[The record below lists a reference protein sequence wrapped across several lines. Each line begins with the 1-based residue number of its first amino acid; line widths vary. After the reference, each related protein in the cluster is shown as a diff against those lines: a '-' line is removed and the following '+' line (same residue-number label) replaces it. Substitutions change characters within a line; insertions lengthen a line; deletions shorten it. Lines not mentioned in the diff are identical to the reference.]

1 MYISTRVRAFAALA
15 LASLTLG
22 ACSSTQPA
30 PASSS
35 GANGTIETRVVTDAS
50 GQEVTVPSHPTRV
63 VTLSEPTTD
72 NALALGVTPIG
83 VVSGRGQQ
91 TVPNYFLDRAGDI
104 PILGSIGTPN
114 LEAIGAAHPDLIL
127 VDGTSVKNNDTET
140 LTALGQI
147 APVFF
152 TTQSGGDWRETFAL
166 TADALGVPDQ
176 ADVKLAEFD
185 QHVASV
191 SARLKDAGYLDQ
203 TYSVVRWQGDSA
215 GLILKELPAGQ
226 ALTALGMKRP
236 ANQDR
241 DGEGHS
247 EPVSLENIDQID
259 ADWIF
264 FGTLG
269 KSSVNNPSAGGTTG
283 VEASAAALDEAKAT
297 VGFDSLGAVQANH
310 VIPVDG
316 SLWTSTGG
324 YLLMDGIVSSIEAQ
338 FVPAS

>member
-1 MYISTRVRAFAALA
+1 MHLSTRIRAIVGVALTALA
-15 LASLTLG
+15 LG

-30 PASSS
+30 PASSPEAS
-35 GANGTIETRVVTDAS
+35 AMSDASQTRTVTDAS
-50 GQEVTVPSHPTRV
+50 GQEVTLPSHPSRV

-91 TVPNYFLDRAGDI
+91 TVANYLVDRAGDI

-140 LTALGQI
+140 LTALAQI

-152 TTQSGGDWRETFAL
+152 TTQKGGDWRETFTL
-166 TADALGVPDQ
+166 TADALGVADQ
-176 ADVKLAEFD
+176 AKTKLAEFD
-185 QHVASV
+185 KHVASV

-241 DGEGHS
+241 NGEGHS
-247 EPVSLENIDQID
+247 EPVSLEID

-269 KSSVNNPSAGGTTG
+269 KASVNNPSAGGNTG
-283 VEASAAALDEAKAT
+283 VEASAAALEEAKAT
-297 VGFDSLGAVQANH
+297 VGFDSLSAVKANH

-324 YLLMDGIVSSIEAQ
+324 YLLMDGIISSIEAQ

>member
-1 MYISTRVRAFAALA
+1 M
-15 LASLTLG
+15 
-22 ACSSTQPA
+22 
-30 PASSS
+30 
-35 GANGTIETRVVTDAS
+35 
-50 GQEVTVPSHPTRV
+50 
-63 VTLSEPTTD
+63 
-72 NALALGVTPIG
+72 
-83 VVSGRGQQ
+83 
-91 TVPNYFLDRAGDI
+91 
-104 PILGSIGTPN
+104 
-114 LEAIGAAHPDLIL
+114 
-127 VDGTSVKNNDTET
+127 KNNDTET
-140 LTALGQI
+140 LNALSQI

-152 TTQSGGDWRETFAL
+152 TTQKGGDWRETFTL
-166 TADALGVPDQ
+166 TADALGLADQ
-176 ADVKLAEFD
+176 AETKLAEFD

-269 KSSVNNPSAGGTTG
+269 KSSVNNPSAGGNTG
-283 VEASAAALDEAKAT
+283 VEASAAALEEAKTT

-324 YLLMDGIVSSIEAQ
+324 YLLMDGIISSIEAQ

>member
-1 MYISTRVRAFAALA
+1 MHLSTRISAIVGVAVSALA
-15 LASLTLG
+15 LG
-22 ACSSTQPA
+22 ACSSTQPT
-30 PASSS
+30 PPSPPEAS
-35 GANGTIETRVVTDAS
+35 ATAETRTVPDAS
-50 GQEVTVPSHPTRV
+50 GQEVTLPSHPSRV

-91 TVPNYFLDRAGDI
+91 TVPNYLIDRAGDI

-140 LTALGQI
+140 LTALSQI

-152 TTQSGGDWRETFAL
+152 TTQSGGDWRQTFAL
-166 TADALGVPDQ
+166 TADALGLADQ
-176 ADVKLAEFD
+176 ADTKLAEFD

-269 KSSVNNPSAGGTTG
+269 KSSVNNPSAGGNTG
-283 VEASAAALDEAKAT
+283 VEASAAALEEAKNT
-297 VGFDSLGAVQANH
+297 VGFDSLGAVKANH

-324 YLLMDGIVSSIEAQ
+324 YLLMVGRCGSLT
-338 FVPAS
+338 

>member
-1 MYISTRVRAFAALA
+1 M
-15 LASLTLG
+15 
-22 ACSSTQPA
+22 
-30 PASSS
+30 
-35 GANGTIETRVVTDAS
+35 
-50 GQEVTVPSHPTRV
+50 
-63 VTLSEPTTD
+63 
-72 NALALGVTPIG
+72 
-83 VVSGRGQQ
+83 
-91 TVPNYFLDRAGDI
+91 
-104 PILGSIGTPN
+104 
-114 LEAIGAAHPDLIL
+114 
-127 VDGTSVKNNDTET
+127 KNNDTET
-140 LTALGQI
+140 LTALAQI

-152 TTQSGGDWRETFAL
+152 TTQKGGDWRETFTL
-166 TADALGVPDQ
+166 TADALGVADQ
-176 ADVKLAEFD
+176 AQTKLAEFD

-269 KSSVNNPSAGGTTG
+269 KASVNNPSAGGNTG
-283 VEASAAALDEAKAT
+283 VEASAAALEEAKST
-297 VGFDSLGAVQANH
+297 VGFDSLSAVKANH

-324 YLLMDGIVSSIEAQ
+324 YLLMDGIISSIEAQ

>member
-1 MYISTRVRAFAALA
+1 MHISTRVRALAALA
-15 LASLTLG
+15 LTSLTLG

-35 GANGTIETRVVTDAS
+35 GANGASETRVVTDAS

-91 TVPNYFLDRAGDI
+91 TVPNYLLDRAGDI

-114 LEAIGAAHPDLIL
+114 LEAAHPDLIL

-166 TADALGVPDQ
+166 TAEALGVPEQ

-247 EPVSLENIDQID
+247 EPVSLENIDQVD

-269 KSSVNNPSAGGTTG
+269 KSSVNNPSAGGATG

-297 VGFDSLGAVQANH
+297 VGFDSLGAVQASH

>member
-1 MYISTRVRAFAALA
+1 MHISTRVRAIAALA
-15 LASLTLG
+15 LAALTLG
-22 ACSSTQPA
+22 ACSSNQPA
-30 PASSS
+30 PASSPEAS
-35 GANGTIETRVVTDAS
+35 GMSESSATRTVTDAS
-50 GQEVTVPSHPTRV
+50 GQEVTLPAHPSRV

-83 VVSGRGQQ
+83 VVSG
-91 TVPNYFLDRAGDI
+91 LDRAGDI

-140 LTALGQI
+140 LNALSQI

-152 TTQSGGDWRETFAL
+152 TTQSGGDWRETFTL
-166 TADALGVPDQ
+166 TADALGLSDE
-176 ADVKLAEFD
+176 AATKLAEFD
-185 QHVASV
+185 QHVSSV

-269 KSSVNNPSAGGTTG
+269 KSSVNNPSAGGATG
-283 VEASAAALDEAKAT
+283 VEASAAALEEAKNT
-297 VGFDSLGAVQANH
+297 VGFDSLGAVKAGH

>member
-1 MYISTRVRAFAALA
+1 MHTSIRVRAIVAVALA
-15 LASLTLG
+15 ALTLG
-22 ACSSTQPA
+22 ACSSTSPT

-35 GANGTIETRVVTDAS
+35 DPADAAQTRIVTDQS
-50 GQEVTVPSHPTRV
+50 GQEVTLPAHPTRV

-72 NALALGVTPIG
+72 NALALGVTPVG
-83 VVSGRGQQ
+83 VVSGRGQT
-91 TVPNYFLDRAGDI
+91 TVPNYLADRAGDI
-104 PILGSIGTPN
+104 PILGSIGAPN
-114 LEAIGAAHPDLIL
+114 LEAIGAARPDLIL
-127 VDGTSVKNNDTET
+127 VDGTSVKDNDSET
-140 LTALGQI
+140 LSALGQI

-166 TADALGVPDQ
+166 TADALGVPEQ

-185 QHVASV
+185 QHVADV

-247 EPVSLENIDQID
+247 EPVSLENLATID
-259 ADWIF
+259 ADYMF
-264 FGTLG
+264 LGTLG
-269 KSSVNNPSAGGTTG
+269 GASQQNPNAQGSAGLQGAE
-283 VEASAAALDEAKAT
+283 EALNKAKET
-297 VGFDSLGAVQANH
+297 SGFTNLKAVKDDH
-310 VIPVDG
+310 VILVDG
-316 SLWTSTGG
+316 SKWTSTGG
-324 YLLMDGIVSSIEAQ
+324 PLLLEGIIEDVKKAL
-338 FVPAS
+338 PL

>member
-1 MYISTRVRAFAALA
+1 MVSYRAAA
-15 LASLTLG
+15 SRR
-22 ACSSTQPA
+22 S
-30 PASSS
+30 
-35 GANGTIETRVVTDAS
+35 
-50 GQEVTVPSHPTRV
+50 
-63 VTLSEPTTD
+63 PTTS
-72 NALALGVTPIG
+72 L
-83 VVSGRGQQ
+83 
-91 TVPNYFLDRAGDI
+91 
-104 PILGSIGTPN
+104 
-114 LEAIGAAHPDLIL
+114 
-127 VDGTSVKNNDTET
+127 
-140 LTALGQI
+140 I

-166 TADALGVPDQ
+166 TADALGVPEQ

-185 QHVASV
+185 QHVADV

-269 KSSVNNPSAGGTTG
+269 KSSVNNPSAGGATG
-283 VEASAAALDEAKAT
+283 VEASAAALEEAKNT

>member
-1 MYISTRVRAFAALA
+1 MHISTRVRAFAALA

-35 GANGTIETRVVTDAS
+35 GANGTSETRVVTDAS
-50 GQEVTVPSHPTRV
+50 GQEVTLPSHPTRV

-91 TVPNYFLDRAGDI
+91 TVPNYLLDRAGDI

-166 TADALGVPDQ
+166 TADALGVPEQ

-185 QHVASV
+185 QHVADV
-191 SARLKDAGYLDQ
+191 SARLNAGYLDQ

-269 KSSVNNPSAGGTTG
+269 KSSVNNPSAGGATG
-283 VEASAAALDEAKAT
+283 VEASAAALEEAKNT

>member
-1 MYISTRVRAFAALA
+1 MHTSIRVRAIVAVALA
-15 LASLTLG
+15 ALTLG
-22 ACSSTQPA
+22 ACSSTSPT

-35 GANGTIETRVVTDAS
+35 DPAGAAQTRIVTDAS
-50 GQEVTVPSHPTRV
+50 GQEVTLPAHPTRV

-72 NALALGVTPIG
+72 NALALGVTPVG
-83 VVSGRGQQ
+83 VVSGRGQT
-91 TVPNYFLDRAGDI
+91 TVPNYLADRAGDI
-104 PILGSIGTPN
+104 PILGSIGAPN
-114 LEAIGAAHPDLIL
+114 LEAIGAARPDLIL
-127 VDGTSVKNNDTET
+127 VDGTSVKNNDSET
-140 LTALGQI
+140 LSALGQI

-152 TTQSGGDWRETFAL
+152 TAQSGGEWRETFAR
-166 TADALGVPDQ
+166 TADALGM
-176 ADVKLAEFD
+176 ADEAQNKLAEFD

-191 SARLKDAGYLDQ
+191 SGRLKDAGYLDQ

-269 KSSVNNPSAGGTTG
+269 KSSVNNPSAGGGTG
-283 VEASAAALDEAKAT
+283 VEASAAALEEAKST
-297 VGFDSLGAVQANH
+297 VGFDSLRAVQADH

-316 SLWTSTGG
+316 SLWTSAGG

>member
-1 MYISTRVRAFAALA
+1 MYISTRVRALAALA

-35 GANGTIETRVVTDAS
+35 GANGTSETRVVTDAS

-91 TVPNYFLDRAGDI
+91 TVPNYLLDRAGDI

-247 EPVSLENIDQID
+247 EPVSLEHIDQID

>member
-1 MYISTRVRAFAALA
+1 MSESSATR
-15 LASLTLG
+15 T
-22 ACSSTQPA
+22 
-30 PASSS
+30 
-35 GANGTIETRVVTDAS
+35 VTDAS
-50 GQEVTVPSHPTRV
+50 GQEVTLPAHPSRV

-91 TVPNYFLDRAGDI
+91 TVANYLVDRAGDI

-140 LTALGQI
+140 LNALSQI

-152 TTQSGGDWRETFAL
+152 TTQSGGDWRETFTL
-166 TADALGVPDQ
+166 TADALGLSDE
-176 ADVKLAEFD
+176 AATKRAEFD
-185 QHVASV
+185 QHVSSV

-215 GLILKELPAGQ
+215 GLILKELP
-226 ALTALGMKRP
+226 
-236 ANQDR
+236 
-241 DGEGHS
+241 
-247 EPVSLENIDQID
+247 VSLENIDQID

-269 KSSVNNPSAGGTTG
+269 KASVNNPSAGGNTG
-283 VEASAAALDEAKAT
+283 VEASAAALEEAKNT
-297 VGFDSLGAVQANH
+297 VGFDSLGAVKAGH

>member
-1 MYISTRVRAFAALA
+1 MHLSTRVRAIVGVALTV
-15 LASLTLG
+15 LALG
-22 ACSSTQPA
+22 ACSSNQPA
-30 PASSS
+30 PASSPEAS
-35 GANGTIETRVVTDAS
+35 TTSETSATRTVTDAS
-50 GQEVTVPSHPTRV
+50 GQEVTLPSHPSRV

-72 NALALGVTPIG
+72 NALALGVIPIG

-91 TVPNYFLDRAGDI
+91 TVPNYLVERAGDI

-140 LTALGQI
+140 LTALAQI

-152 TTQSGGDWRETFAL
+152 TTQKGGDWRETFTL
-166 TADALGVPDQ
+166 TADALGVADQ
-176 ADVKLAEFD
+176 AEAKLAEFD

-241 DGEGHS
+241 NGEGHS

-269 KSSVNNPSAGGTTG
+269 KASVNNPSAG
-283 VEASAAALDEAKAT
+283 VEASAAALEEAKAT